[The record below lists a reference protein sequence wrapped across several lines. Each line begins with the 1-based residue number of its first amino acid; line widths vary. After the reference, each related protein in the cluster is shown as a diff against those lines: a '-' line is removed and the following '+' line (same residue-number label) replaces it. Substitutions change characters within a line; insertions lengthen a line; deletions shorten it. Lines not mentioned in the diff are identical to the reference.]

1 MNNKLSENQIK
12 LLIAVVFIIVFA
24 GFILSGGREWLNI
37 DNLLKNRDA
46 LSAYTE
52 QHFVMVML
60 ASALIYII
68 STTFSLPGGTVLSLA
83 VGFLFG
89 RWTGTL
95 IIVLSATVG
104 ATCVFL
110 LARYLV
116 ADWAREK
123 LSQSEQASKIMT
135 GFESDAFNYML
146 FLRLVPLFP
155 FWLVNLAPA
164 FTPIPIQTY
173 IISTLIGIIPGSF
186 VFANL
191 GQSLGSINSLDQLVS
206 GQTLFAFILLG
217 MLSIT
222 PVLYKRYKVTQKNND
237 E

>member
-1 MNNKLSENQIK
+1 MINKLSENQIK
-12 LLIAVVFIIVFA
+12 LAIAA
-24 GFILSGGREWLNI
+24 GFVFVFVLFFLSGGRDWLNL

-46 LSAYTE
+46 LAGYTE
-52 QHFVMVML
+52 QHYVTVLL
-60 ASALIYII
+60 ASALLYIVI
-68 STTFSLPGGTVLSLA
+68 TTFSIPGATIFSLS

-95 IIVLSATVG
+95 IIVVSATIG
-104 ATCVFL
+104 ATFVFL

-123 LSQSEQASKIMT
+123 LSNSAQATKIMT

-164 FTPIPIQTY
+164 FTPIQIRTFS
-173 IISTLIGIIPGSF
+173 ISTFIGIIPGSF
-186 VFANL
+186 VYANL
-191 GQSLGSINSLDQLVS
+191 GQSLNSINSLDQLVS
-206 GQTLFAFILLG
+206 GQTLFAFTLLG
-217 MLSIT
+217 LLSIT
-222 PVLYKRYKVTQKNND
+222 PVLYKRYKASQNSD
-237 E
+237 ED